1 MTKTARQM
9 IVRMWVMFFIQF
21 AFVVAMMGVYEYR
34 LSQISVDYQEIL
46 KDGITI
52 NYEWPEVEMG
62 Q

>member
-9 IVRMWVMFFIQF
+9 IIRMWAMFFIWF
-21 AFVVAMMGVYEYR
+21 TFVVAMMGVYEYR
-34 LSQISVDYQEIL
+34 LSQIAIDYQEIL
-46 KDGITI
+46 DGGITI